1 MAHFKHVSLSERIT
15 IHRMLSSL
23 NGLGSIARELG
34 HDRKTIVR
42 EIRQN
47 RTPIF
52 SGILGSPKNSCAR
65 RKGCQV
71 RFLCE
76 RCLNRRG
83 LCHLCGSCNELCK
96 DFVPACCERLEHPP
110 FCCNGCSKQCNCT
123 IKRYV
128 YDAEKAHAKA
138 MARLKDARG
147 GILLSQAELERTDLL
162 VSPLL
167 KKGQS
172 VHHIYLNH
180 ADELFCSER
189 TLYSLIGNS
198 RLTART
204 LDLRLTVRR
213 RVKRP
218 KPEHKVDRACR
229 HGRTHAEFL
238 TFTSDRP
245 DTAVVQ
251 MDSVIGREDSRKV
264 LLTLFLPQ
272 AQFLLCRIRDYNTAR
287 SVLEA
292 FDTLELTLGQEAFR
306 RLFPVILTDN
316 GSEFSNPV
324 ALERDG
330 RTRIFY
336 CDPMQSNQKS
346 GIERAHEFIRMVR
359 PKGSSFDDLR
369 QSDIDRLCS
378 HINSYRRDSLMGKCP
393 IDAFEFLYGP
403 GILERLGIQKIEAD
417 EILLTPRLLP

>member
-1 MAHFKHVSLSERIT
+1 MARFKHLSLSERIT
-15 IHRMLSSL
+15 IHSMLSGS
-23 NGLGSIARELG
+23 NGLSAIAKELG
-34 HDRKTIVR
+34 RDRKTIVR
-42 EIRQN
+42 EILQN
-47 RTPIF
+47 RTSVF
-52 SGILGSPKNSCAR
+52 SGTLGTPKNNCAR
-65 RKGCQV
+65 RKGCKI
-71 RFLCE
+71 RHLCQ

-96 DFVPACCERLEHPP
+96 DYVPARCERLEHPP
-110 FCCNGCSKQCNCT
+110 FCCNGCAKPCNCT
-123 IKRYV
+123 IRRYV

-138 MARLKDARG
+138 LTRLKDIRS

-189 TLYSLIGNS
+189 TLYSLIGSN
-198 RLTART
+198 RLTARN

-213 RVKRP
+213 KVKRP

-229 HGRTHAEFL
+229 HGRTYAEFL
-238 TFTSDRP
+238 AFARDRP
-245 DTAVVQ
+245 DTVVAQ
-251 MDSVIGREDSRKV
+251 MDSVVGCEDSRKV

-287 SVLEA
+287 SVLEV
-292 FDTLELTLGQEAFR
+292 FDTLEQTLGKETFH

-316 GSEFSNPV
+316 GSEFSNPC

-369 QSDIDRLCS
+369 QCDIDRLCS
-378 HINSYRRDSLMGKCP
+378 HINSYRRDSLLGKCP
-393 IDAFEFLYGP
+393 IDAFVFLYGP
-403 GILERLGIQKIEAD
+403 GILERLGIQK
-417 EILLTPRLLP
+417 

>member
-1 MAHFKHVSLSERIT
+1 MAQFKHLSLSERIA
-15 IHRMLSSL
+15 IQRLLSFH
-23 NGLGSIARELG
+23 NGLGVIARELG
-34 HDRKTIVR
+34 RDRKTIAR
-42 EIRQN
+42 EILQN
-47 RTPIF
+47 RTSVY
-52 SGILGSPKNSCAR
+52 SGTMGSPKNNCAR
-65 RKGCQV
+65 LKGCQV
-71 RFLCE
+71 RHLCE

-83 LCHLCGSCNELCK
+83 LCHLCGPCNELCK
-96 DFVPACCERLEHPP
+96 NYVPARCKRLEHPP
-110 FCCNGCSKQCNCT
+110 FCCNGCPKQRNCT
-123 IKRYV
+123 IRRHV
-128 YDAEKAHAKA
+128 YDAEKAHAKTL
-138 MARLKDARG
+138 ARLKDVRC
-147 GILLSQAELERTDLL
+147 GILLSQTELEHTDRL

-180 ADELFCSER
+180 ADEVFCSER
-189 TLYSLIGNS
+189 TLYSLIGSN
-198 RLTART
+198 RLTARN

-213 RVKRP
+213 RVKHP
-218 KPEHKVDRACR
+218 KPEHKVDRTCR
-229 HGRTHAEFL
+229 RGRTYAEFL
-238 TFTSDRP
+238 NFISVRP
-245 DTAVVQ
+245 DTPVVQ
-251 MDSVIGREDSRKV
+251 MDSVIGREDSLKV

-272 AQFLLCRIRDYNTAR
+272 AQFLLCRIRDFNTAR
-287 SVLEA
+287 SVLEV
-292 FDTLELTLGQEAFR
+292 FDTLEQTLGSEAFR

-346 GIERAHEFIRMVR
+346 SIERAHEFIRMVR

-393 IDAFEFLYGP
+393 IDAFVFLYGP
-403 GILERLGIQKIEAD
+403 GILESLGIQKIEAD
-417 EILLTPRLLP
+417 EIFLTPRLLP